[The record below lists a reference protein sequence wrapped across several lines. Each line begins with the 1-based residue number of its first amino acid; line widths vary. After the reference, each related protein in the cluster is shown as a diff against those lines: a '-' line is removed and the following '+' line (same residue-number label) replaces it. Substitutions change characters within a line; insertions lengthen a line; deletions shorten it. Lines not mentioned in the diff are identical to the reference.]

1 LAHVGASVRW
11 WFREWEGGSWLLV
24 LVRIWKRL
32 RFARLA
38 LLTMPRLTMALL
50 TMPRLTMA
58 LLTMPRLTMALLTMA
73 LLVLAMALR
82 PACNGPNLLWPYLLW
97 RYLGVDREIG

>member
-1 LAHVGASVRW
+1 MQFGGKHLAHVGASVRW
-11 WFREWEGGSWLLV
+11 WFREWEGGSWLRV

-32 RFARLA
+32 RFAR
-38 LLTMPRLTMALL
+38 P
-50 TMPRLTMA
+50 A

-82 PACNGPNLLWPYLLW
+82 PAYNGPNLPWPYLLW

>member
-32 RFARLA
+32 REAR
-38 LLTMPRLTMALL
+38 R
-50 TMPRLTMA
+50 A